1 MRRVNKF
8 FDLYNQHLDIE
19 NKIFNVVSFTA
30 FFVALASFIVN
41 YTLSLSFWLSTISLI
56 TAVVSII
63 AFYLSRYKKIYTKV
77 VFAYL
82 CTTVIFTFPAWFLN
96 AGIEGPMLLM
106 YLFLYS
112 LGLLIIKR
120 KHYLAYSGLIVV
132 LLIAGFVLE
141 HLYPEWVVPYGSVH
155 TRHLDNFITG
165 IFSIL
170 LTGFLITCF
179 KRSYDIDHYELS
191 LRKKQLEESNN
202 GLVQAKYEAEAA
214 TAAKSKFL
222 ANMSHEIR
230 TPLNGII
237 GLTELLLAE
246 DLTPAQKELL
256 STMQSSSDLLLDIIN
271 DILDI
276 SKIEANKL
284 ELHNQPF
291 NLALAIKEVIAIT
304 SPRIKSL
311 NKNVELSCHI
321 HDDVWLSV
329 VGDVG
334 RLKQVLVNIIG
345 NAIKFTEQGFVKV
358 SVAVDTAMHNKQILR
373 IQVSDS
379 GIGINKQHLDKLFTP
394 FTQIDNAATRRFG
407 GTGLGLSISKK
418 LVELMGGHIYAESEG
433 QGTVFTFTLPVTL
446 AGANTRTIIPEKS
459 NLAKKTVDV
468 RILVAEDNI
477 MNQMIITRL
486 FQNLGYSIEMADNGK
501 KALHMARQN
510 NYDLIFMDVQ
520 MPEMDGIE
528 ATQKILSHFNQ
539 NNEPVIIAMTANA
552 MKEDEYECRKAGMKD
567 FLPKP
572 IFLNALRQKIQQWQ

>member
-1 MRRVNKF
+1 
-8 FDLYNQHLDIE
+8 
-19 NKIFNVVSFTA
+19 
-30 FFVALASFIVN
+30 
-41 YTLSLSFWLSTISLI
+41 
-56 TAVVSII
+56 
-63 AFYLSRYKKIYTKV
+63 
-77 VFAYL
+77 
-82 CTTVIFTFPAWFLN
+82 
-96 AGIEGPMLLM
+96 M

-120 KHYLAYSGLIVV
+120 KLYLAYSSLIV
-132 LLIAGFVLE
+132 LLLMGGFVLE
-141 HLYPEWVVPYGSVH
+141 HLYPQWIVRYSNTY

-179 KRSYDIDHYELS
+179 KRSYDIDHHELS
-191 LRKKQLEESNN
+191 LSKKRLEELNN
-202 GLVQAKYEAEAA
+202 GLIQAKHEAEAA

-237 GLTELLLAE
+237 GITELLLAE
-246 DLTPAQKELL
+246 NLTPAQKELL

-284 ELHNQPF
+284 ELHNHPF

-304 SPRIKSL
+304 SPRVRSL
-311 NKNVELSCHI
+311 NKKIELSCQI
-321 HDDVWLSV
+321 DEEVWLNV

-358 SVAVDTAMHNKQILR
+358 DVAVETVVNDKQVLNIK
-373 IQVSDS
+373 VSDS
-379 GIGINKQHLDKLFTP
+379 GIGIDKQNLEKLFTP

-407 GTGLGLSISKK
+407 GTGLGLSICKK
-418 LVELMGGHIYAESEG
+418 LVEMMGGVITAESEDK
-433 QGTVFTFTLPVTL
+433 GTVFTFTLPVTR
-446 AGANTRTIIPEKS
+446 AVAYASSISPFKS
-459 NLAKKTVDV
+459 ISPGKPTDV
-468 RILVAEDNI
+468 KILVAEDNI

-486 FQNLGYSIEMADNGK
+486 FQNLGYAIEMADNGK
-501 KALHMARQN
+501 KALHMAQQN
-510 NYDLIFMDVQ
+510 NYDIIFMDVQ

-528 ATQKILSHFNQ
+528 ATQRRLSHFNDSK
-539 NNEPVIIAMTANA
+539 EPVIIAMTANA
-552 MKEDEYECRKAGMKD
+552 MKEDEDECRRAGMKD

-572 IFLNALRQKIQQWQ
+572 IFLNALQRKIHQWQ